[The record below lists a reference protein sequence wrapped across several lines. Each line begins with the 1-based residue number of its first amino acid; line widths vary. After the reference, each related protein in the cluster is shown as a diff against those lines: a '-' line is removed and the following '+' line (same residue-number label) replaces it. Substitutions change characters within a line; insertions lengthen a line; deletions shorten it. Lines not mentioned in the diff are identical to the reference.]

1 MDMDNKQNLQDGLKI
16 ELENLSGEKFSNSE
30 VWESYY
36 NLSGFFRVLKQ
47 MKKEA
52 DYGITI

>member
-1 MDMDNKQNLQDGLKI
+1 MENQKRLQEKLKN
-16 ELENLSGEKFSNSE
+16 ELELLTKRKISNSE
-30 VWESYY
+30 AWETLF